1 MHQILIQL
9 IGKQTIPNLVCI
21 KALRPD
27 VVLNVYT
34 ERTRDALAAI
44 ENFVGER
51 LPETSH
57 RSAQTDVPFPSADA
71 LKKLLSESIDAL
83 RSEFPDAE
91 IVVNYTGG
99 TKPMAIG
106 AYLAAAEKNALPL
119 YVEDAQTILEGL
131 ALSPC
136 ARWTPEPFSL
146 EEIFAASGL
155 RIDTAKTP
163 DASRLRLAEEL
174 ARLRAEENA
183 VLHRENRKLT
193 RFSLYPAQDESS
205 LNIRK
210 DFYHALPKAELAF
223 DEVILAPDNR
233 ERFAAVCG
241 LCVEAGILARREN
254 GSFIFSETVRASAET
269 LTAENAFL
277 DGGWWELL
285 VAEAVRRVAGDDN
298 VRWSVF
304 AEGMEDDVVAVIENR
319 LFIVSCKAGT
329 SQKSFYSELHRIASR
344 ARRLGGIDAHP
355 VFACFGYLNR
365 KIRALAAAMGIPVL
379 GAADVRAP
387 AEELR
392 RKLLGR

>member
-51 LPETSH
+51 LPETH
-57 RSAQTDVPFPSADA
+57 PRSAQTDVPFPSADA

-83 RSEFPDAE
+83 RSEFLGAE

-136 ARWTPEPFSL
+136 VRWTPEPFSL

-183 VLHRENRKLT
+183 AFREKRQLT
-193 RFSLYPAQDESS
+193 RFSLYPAQDESA
-205 LNIRK
+205 LGIRK
-210 DFYHALPKAELAF
+210 NFYHALPNAERIF
-223 DEVILAPDNR
+223 DEVVLAPDNR

-355 VFACFGYLNR
+355 VFACFGHLKW
-365 KIRALAAAMGIPVL
+365 KIRSLAAAMGIPVL

-387 AEELR
+387 AEVLR